1 MSIKKQVEKIITKR
15 WEELRN
21 PKNLIGLNNIEK
33 QTNQGYNGRQ
43 LLELFQNCEDE
54 GASKVKIYLDTE
66 KRLLEISNDGDKP
79 FSIKGYDSIFY
90 PGLSSKVSSG
100 YIGNKGLGFRS
111 IINWADKISIISND
125 FKVVFDETLKKDII
139 LNKIGY
145 TESELSQI
153 RRERKLNADV
163 YPLPLLNC
171 CRIEDVI
178 DNSDFTT
185 TISIRYKSEYEYRIK
200 EQLESI
206 SEKTLL
212 FLQNINTIEIDGNVL
227 NKTIS
232 ITRKKISENNSEISH
247 NGQIYYVISDD
258 GIVDENLIE
267 DKESSQPKRYSV
279 KIAYSNDLSFKDK
292 VLYNYFKT
300 QIPFELPFVAHA
312 SLELDQNRNHSTKS
326 EVNPFILDKLF
337 KLHLKFIEILKS
349 KHFKSWLP
357 YQTINND
364 KFSVYEP
371 YSNVIDNYWENFEV
385 YPILSGNYVNSSIA
399 KNLGNRIAE
408 FIQKNNLETYFGE
421 QLVYCALPIE
431 PQQYVSKPGNYKAII
446 ESFAIHLNV
455 AQRAE
460 LVSLLLEIYPNEKFC
475 VLIDEK
481 DNLIKTVDYVYT
493 DKTTENKDLKVPYY
507 SKIRFLNPELY
518 IELLDK
524 LQLQS
529 ETHKSRGLKDKLE
542 KISDVHS
549 FEPQTVIKKII
560 SETTEYLKENEN
572 DKNKI
577 IREFYQKLFY
587 NYKLRAENPF
597 LDYETEIPCLN
608 QNDELL
614 HIKSLALSDE
624 FEIGKL
630 SNQVFGDLYGNEYT
644 ITSLESLGLEN
655 ENLIQVEEFLEWL
668 GVNPF
673 SIVEMVRAK
682 IETEFINYSNHI
694 HNTAISSY
702 SLYNIRLF
710 NKITNNGDITINH
723 IIAWLSLDE
732 KIKSIFKNY
741 TEFYSSEEKL
751 NYSHYGIKAIRP
763 FKNFLYFKL
772 SKQYDIQDYLITTK
786 KQEWFNPF
794 TIDYEYLFNINKDL
808 DKEKVDGILSFF
820 GAKKDFNDLDINY
833 LKIKTQELAVR
844 NNDKGSQVFYKN
856 LVGHYK
862 KNGQSMLGVDLY
874 AKEGKDIVVK
884 NSSQI
889 YFSDRIQLPETLT
902 NKFPLLYYPSRS
914 GGARAIKMFGLMNL
928 NNLDLK
934 IETEERNLTISDDFE
949 IMFKE
954 IKPFILAFRL
964 DKISKEDVKND
975 QVLLLNKLKIICCQE
990 LTCRLEDE
998 IFAIEP
1004 YNYAYSKN
1012 QFYINIPIGS
1022 SMSQLKLNKQ
1032 FRDNL
1037 SDIFLKVFDTL
1048 DEKKTFESIIMQSKE
1063 DNMYDVKNELAEGI
1077 LEEANILLGE
1087 LSVRLSIWKTIFR
1100 IKGLHVSSELNE
1112 NNIDNC
1118 IFENFP
1124 ELAEQKLFQSDDN
1137 LEELF
1142 RIRRVFTLLR
1152 IDLKDYNDVSD
1163 YKITFEKLFS
1173 NEIHRFYDERK
1184 KNIKNQLWF
1193 YLSSKE
1199 KDEQS
1204 NFIKYL
1210 HIIEHLLDTFHFTQN
1225 ENKYNLELT
1234 LANLLKEKVPIMKFN
1249 LESEAYPEYDSIE
1262 SENIKHFSDD
1272 EILDIRRSKTFNSLS
1287 YFKGHIDYIKAQLNK
1302 KEQQQKEEGHP
1313 VDFDLDIDQPSEL
1326 IEEFE
1331 VVINPN
1337 GGWKQEGNGL
1347 WLGNKTE
1354 LSSNQKKTLGNTV
1367 EEIVKK
1373 YLTERPLLYN
1383 KVELIAK
1390 TNESEHYDIKY
1401 YDVTQKQMR
1410 YVESKYYNG
1419 SSFILSR
1426 DEMEYGLKNAKQYEI
1441 WLVNKDSKIFVIND
1455 INKLGQLQPLK
1466 YRVEIKLQE
1475 YAIQD

>member
-1 MSIKKQVEKIITKR
+1 MSIKEQVEKIVIKR

-21 PKNLIGLNNIEK
+21 PKNLVGLNNIEK

-54 GASKVKIYLDTE
+54 GASKVKIHLDTE
-66 KRLLEISNDGDKP
+66 NCLLEISNDGNNS
-79 FSIKGYDSIFY
+79 FSIKGYDSILY

-125 FKVVFDETLKKDII
+125 FKVIFDETLKKDIL

-145 TESELSQI
+145 TEAELTEI
-153 RRERKLNADV
+153 RKERKLNSDV

-171 CRIEDVI
+171 CKIEDVI
-178 DNSDFTT
+178 DSSDFTT
-185 TISIRYKSEYEYRIK
+185 TISIRYKSEYEERII

-212 FLQNINTIEIDGNVL
+212 FLQNINTIEIDGNFL

-232 ITRKKISENNSEISH
+232 ITRKKISENNLEIVH

-267 DKESSQPKRYSV
+267 DKESSEPKRYSV
-279 KIAYSNDLSFKDK
+279 KIAYSNDLNFKDK

-326 EVNPFILDKLF
+326 AVNPFILGKLF
-337 KLHLKFIEILKS
+337 DLHLKFIEILKG
-349 KHFKSWLP
+349 KHSKSWLP
-357 YQTINND
+357 FQTINND
-364 KFSVYEP
+364 VFSVYEP
-371 YSNVIDNYWENFEV
+371 YSNIIDNYWGDFEV
-385 YPILSGNYVNSSIA
+385 YPILSGKYVNSSIA

-408 FIQKNNLETYFGE
+408 FIHKNNLEAYFGE
-421 QLVYCALPIE
+421 QLVYCALPIN
-431 PQQYVSKPGNYKAII
+431 PQQYVEKPKNYKEII
-446 ESFAIHLNV
+446 ERLAINLNV

-460 LVSLLLEIYPNEKFC
+460 LVGLLLDIYPNEQFC
-475 VLIDEK
+475 VLIDENK
-481 DNLIKTVDYVYT
+481 NLIKTKDYVYT
-493 DKTTENKDLKVPYY
+493 DKTAENKGLEVPYY

-518 IELLDK
+518 IVLLDK
-524 LQLQS
+524 LHLQS
-529 ETHKSRGLKDKLE
+529 ETHKSRSLKDKLE

-577 IREFYQKLFY
+577 IKEFYQKLFY

-597 LDYETEIPCLN
+597 LDYEAEIPCLN
-608 QNDELL
+608 QNDQL
-614 HIKSLALSDE
+614 INIQSLVLSEE
-624 FEIGKL
+624 FEVGKL
-630 SNQVFGDLYGNEYT
+630 SKQIFDKLYGNEYT
-644 ITSLESLGLEN
+644 IASLETLGLEN
-655 ENLIQVEEFLEWL
+655 DNLRQVEEFLLWL
-668 GVNPF
+668 GINPF
-673 SIVEMVRAK
+673 SILESAK
-682 IETEFINYSNHI
+682 TNIDIDFITYC
-694 HNTAISSY
+694 
-702 SLYNIRLF
+702 
-710 NKITNNGDITINH
+710 NKIYDVQINNYNLYVIRNFDEIFKKESVNINKV
-723 IIAWLSLDE
+723 IAWLSLDN
-732 KIKSIFKNY
+732 KLSNVFTNY
-741 TEFYSSEEKL
+741 TKLCSDSEKL
-751 NYSHYGIKAIRP
+751 SYNYYGQKFIKP
-763 FKNFLYFKL
+763 FKNFIYYKL
-772 SKQYDIQDYLITTK
+772 TQHYDIQNYLITTK

-794 TIDYEYLFNINKDL
+794 TIDYEFLSNVNKAL
-808 DKEKVDGILSFF
+808 DRAEVDRILSFF
-820 GAKKDFNDLDINY
+820 GAKKDFNDLNINY
-833 LKIKTQELAVR
+833 LKLKTQELAER

-862 KNGQSMLGVDLY
+862 KNEQSMLGVDLY

-889 YFSDRIQLPETLT
+889 YFSDRIQLPESLT

-914 GGARAIKMFGLMNL
+914 GGARAIKMFGLKNL

-934 IETEERNLTISDDFE
+934 IETEEANLSISDDFE
-949 IMFKE
+949 KLLKE

-975 QVLLLNKLKIICCQE
+975 QVLLLNKLKIICCKE

-998 IFAIEP
+998 VFAIEP
-1004 YNYAYSKN
+1004 YNYAYSNN
-1012 QFYINIPIGS
+1012 QFYINIPIES
-1022 SMSQLKLNKQ
+1022 SISQLKLNKQ

-1077 LEEANILLGE
+1077 FEEANILLGE
-1087 LSVRLSIWKTIFR
+1087 ISVRLSIWKTIFR
-1100 IKGLHVSSELNE
+1100 IKGIEASSDLNE
-1112 NNIDNC
+1112 NNIEDY
-1118 IFENFP
+1118 IFKKFP
-1124 ELAEQKLFQSDDN
+1124 ELTDHQLFQSDDN
-1137 LEELF
+1137 LKELF
-1142 RIRRVFTLLR
+1142 RIRSIFSLLR
-1152 IDLKDYNDVSD
+1152 IDLKEYNDVSD
-1163 YKITFEKLFS
+1163 YKISFDKLFTK
-1173 NEIHRFYDERK
+1173 ELVLFYDERK
-1184 KNIKNQLWF
+1184 KNIKNQLWLH
-1193 YLSSKE
+1193 LSTNG
-1199 KDEQS
+1199 KDEQI

-1210 HIIEHLLDTFHFTQN
+1210 HDIEHLLNNFSFSQI
-1225 ENKYNLELT
+1225 ENSYDLVLT
-1234 LANLLKEKVPIMKFN
+1234 LSNVLKEKIPFMRFD
-1249 LESEAYPEYDSIE
+1249 LEYEDYPEYDSIE
-1262 SENIKHFSDD
+1262 SENIKHFSED
-1272 EILDIRRSKTFNSLS
+1272 EILDIRRSEELNSLS
-1287 YFKGHIDYIKAQLNK
+1287 YFEGQIDYIKSQLNK
-1302 KEQQQKEEGHP
+1302 KQVQLREESNN
-1313 VDFDLDIDQPSEL
+1313 VDFNLDINQPSEL

-1337 GGWKQEGNGL
+1337 GGWKQGGNGL

-1354 LSSNQKKTLGNTV
+1354 LSSNQKKILGNTV

-1401 YDVTQKQMR
+1401 YDVNHKQMR

-1441 WLVNKDSKIFVIND
+1441 WLVNKDSKIFVIKD
-1455 INKLGQLQPLK
+1455 INNLGQLQPLK
-1466 YRVEIKLQE
+1466 YRVEIKLKE